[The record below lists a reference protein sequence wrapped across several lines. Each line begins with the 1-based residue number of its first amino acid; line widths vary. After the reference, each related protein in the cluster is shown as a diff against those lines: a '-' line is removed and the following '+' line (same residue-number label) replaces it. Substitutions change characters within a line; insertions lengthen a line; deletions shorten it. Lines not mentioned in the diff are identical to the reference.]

1 MERSLSRPEPLSED
15 AGPAKALFTQ
25 TLTCAPTC
33 ITGQIFAHG
42 KRQDKVRISQYPSKY
57 EWASRRRG
65 VSCPLNLVR
74 PSRATRC
81 LVHTFGGGSKMKVVH
96 LACFVVLF
104 LASEIWS
111 IEFVVEENAEDLD
124 KLFDWE
130 VDGIVSR
137 SVLRKG
143 RIQRSTSN
151 GDDSGESVAGDD
163 NIVLHSY
170 KVQSTITS
178 RLANTMVQTKVE
190 NRARHSQNLVFDVQI
205 PKGAFIHNFTMNVNG
220 ITFTSSVKEKSA
232 ARSQY
237 AQARAKGKAA
247 GILRSNALDME
258 NFKAELNV
266 PGGTKVQFE
275 IHYQEP
281 IRRKLSTYE
290 YIIPVQPGRLA
301 KHLEV
306 DIHIIEPQG
315 LSFVHVPQLPAEEAV
330 GVPTITKGEKKAHVS
345 FKPTVAQQ
353 RKCPTCSSTTIDGNF
368 VVTYDVKRETKAGE
382 LEIFNGYFIH
392 YFAPDNL
399 DPLPKNILFV
409 IDVSGSMW
417 GLKMRQTVEAMKT
430 ILDDLRSNDQFS
442 VLDFN
447 HNVRCWRDSL
457 VQASNA
463 QTQAAKKYIEGIHPN
478 GGTNINDALLRAIFI
493 LKEASNLGM
502 LDPSSTSMIVL
513 VSDGDPTV
521 GELKLPTIQK
531 NVKKNIQD
539 DISLFCLGIGFD
551 VDYDF
556 LKRLAQENNGM
567 AHRVFGNQETS
578 SQMRKFFNQVSTPL
592 LKKLEFNYP
601 QEMVSDV
608 THNSFQN
615 YFGGSEIVVAGKVDT
630 TNTQHLQSVIT
641 ATASNAQLVL
651 ETLADVEGLDDF
663 LNKDKHADPKFTEK
677 LWAYITINQLMAER
691 NMAPTAALKRNI
703 TKRMLQ
709 MSLDHHI
716 VTPYTAMLIESPN
729 GDELMLADS
738 PQDRKKACCPGALTI
753 GATKPDNSIPPW
765 ATPTS
770 KDPLSQVR
778 GPTAAAVHQVD
789 NDPHFIINLPRQQK
803 NICFNIDSEPGAI
816 LNLISDTQSAIA
828 INGKLV
834 GAKKS
839 LNNKLHTYFGKIGFN
854 FEKKGIKVEVSTEAI
869 TLKDGFSSTSF
880 SWSDTGSLIRRRVL
894 VSVNRDSNVTI
905 TVDGELS
912 FMVILHRVW
921 KKHPINVD
929 FLGIYIP
936 PASNFSS
943 GVHGLIG
950 QFMTEPNVQVY
961 NERPGHEP
969 GKSLAT
975 MEVKGHKLTVTR
987 GVQKDYRLNRVFGT
1001 GVHCWFVHNNGKGFL
1016 DGNYRDYLV
1025 PSLYSYLKRL

>member
-1 MERSLSRPEPLSED
+1 
-15 AGPAKALFTQ
+15 
-25 TLTCAPTC
+25 
-33 ITGQIFAHG
+33 
-42 KRQDKVRISQYPSKY
+42 
-57 EWASRRRG
+57 
-65 VSCPLNLVR
+65 
-74 PSRATRC
+74 
-81 LVHTFGGGSKMKVVH
+81 MKKVH
-96 LACFVVLF
+96 LACFTVLLF
-104 LASEIWS
+104 ASEIWNL
-111 IEFVVEENAEDLD
+111 EFIVEENPEDLD

-130 VDGIVSR
+130 VNGFVSR
-137 SVLRKG
+137 STLWKNRF
-143 RIQRSTSN
+143 QRSTSN
-151 GDDSGESVAGDD
+151 DDDSGESVTGDD
-163 NIVLHSY
+163 NIILHSY
-170 KVQSTITS
+170 KVHSTITS

-190 NRARHSQNLVFDVQI
+190 NRASHSQNLVFDVQI

-237 AQARAKGKAA
+237 AQAKAKGKAA
-247 GILRSNALDME
+247 GLLRSNALDME

-290 YIIPVQPGRLA
+290 YFIPVQPGRLA

-306 DIHIIEPQG
+306 DIHIVEPQG
-315 LSFVHVPQLPAEEAV
+315 LSFVHVPNTLGNQFEDIV
-330 GVPTITKGEKKAHVS
+330 TISKGEKKAHVS
-345 FKPTVAQQ
+345 FKPTVTQQ
-353 RKCPTCSSTTIDGNF
+353 RQCPTCSSSAIDGNF
-368 VVTYDVKRETKAGE
+368 VVTYDVKRESKAGE

-392 YFAPDNL
+392 YFAPENL

-417 GLKMRQTVEAMKT
+417 GLKMKQTVEAMKT
-430 ILDDLRSNDQFS
+430 ILEDLRSDDQFS
-442 VLDFN
+442 ILDFN

-457 VQASNA
+457 VQASKL
-463 QTQAAKKYIEGIHPN
+463 QTEAAKKYIEGIHPN

-502 LDPSSTSMIVL
+502 LDQNSVSMIVL

-521 GELKLPTIQK
+521 GELKLPAIQK
-531 NVKKNIQD
+531 NVQKNIRD

-556 LKRLAQENNGM
+556 LKRLAHENNGM

-578 SQMRKFFNQVSTPL
+578 TQMRKFFNQVSTPL

-601 QEMVSDV
+601 QEMVSDI

-630 TNTQHLQSVIT
+630 ENAQHLQSVIT

-691 NMAPTAALKRNI
+691 NLASTAALKRNI
-703 TKRMLQ
+703 TKRILQ

-729 GDELMLADS
+729 GDEMMLADS
-738 PQDRKKACCPGALTI
+738 PQDRKRACCPGALTI
-753 GATKPDNSIPPW
+753 GAAKPDNSIPLWP
-765 ATPTS
+765 TPAS
-770 KDPLSQVR
+770 KDPLSLVM
-778 GPTAAAVHQVD
+778 GPTAAAVHHGSLVIGQAPTENPIPSWVNPTSKPGGPLAVVMGPTISAIHAVD
-789 NDPHFIINLPRQQK
+789 NDPHFIISLPRQQQ
-803 NICFNIDSEPGAI
+803 NICFNIDSEPDAI
-816 LNLISDTQSAIA
+816 LNLISDAESGIA
-828 INGKLV
+828 INGQLV

-839 LNNKLHTYFGKIGFN
+839 FHNKLNTYFGKIGFS
-854 FEKKGIKVEVSTEAI
+854 FEKKGLKVEVSTEAI
-869 TLKDGFSSTSF
+869 TLKDGSSSTSF
-880 SWSDTGSLIRRRVL
+880 SWSDTGSLIRRRL
-894 VSVNRDSNVTI
+894 QISVKRNSNVTI
-905 TVDGELS
+905 TVDGDLS
-912 FMVILHRVW
+912 FMVVLHRVW
-921 KKHPINVD
+921 KKHPVNVD

-950 QFMTEPNVQVY
+950 QFMLEPDVQIY
-961 NERPGHEP
+961 NERPGQEP
-969 GKSLAT
+969 GKSVAT

-987 GVQKDYRLNRVFGT
+987 GLQKDYRLDRVFGT
-1001 GVHCWFVHNNGKGFL
+1001 SVHCWFVHNNGKGFL
-1016 DGNYRDYLV
+1016 DGHYSNYLV
-1025 PSLYSYLKRL
+1025 PTLYSYLKHL